1 MRPTITVRTILAA
14 VLVLC
19 TVGIVDSARAD
30 DAELAWVFVGI
41 AALNGFLLVRT
52 WTGRILVPLRADLV
66 RWMARRTAATGER
79 TEDLADRAVAAYRD
93 GLTGADRDGEV
104 ADQR

>member
-1 MRPTITVRTILAA
+1 MRPTITVRTMLAA

-19 TVGIVDSARAD
+19 AVGITDTATSP
-30 DAELAWVFVGI
+30 DAELTWVFVAIGV
-41 AALNGFLLVRT
+41 LNLFLLVRT

-66 RWMARRTAATGER
+66 RWMARRAAVTGER

-93 GLTGADRDGEV
+93 GLAGADRH
-104 ADQR
+104 DQVSHQR